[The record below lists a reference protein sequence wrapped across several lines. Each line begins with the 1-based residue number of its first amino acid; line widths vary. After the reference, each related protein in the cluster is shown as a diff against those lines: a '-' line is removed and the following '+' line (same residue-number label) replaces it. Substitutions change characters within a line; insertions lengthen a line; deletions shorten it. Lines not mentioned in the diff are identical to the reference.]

1 MDIQLFIQRRKSL
14 GISQSELCQG
24 ICTQATLSRF
34 ENQGQVPSVKILLD
48 LCQRLDMSL
57 GELFPRQD
65 VQSTALYQHIE
76 AAESAFVRADYK
88 LASQELVAVDAKQV
102 SPLSL
107 KKRYLYLKGF
117 LAALAK
123 ASINDSFFYLNQLM
137 TDLHTDF
144 EPLYSSLAAA
154 GLGLAYA
161 NAGESERAHHYFQKA
176 QDGLLDY
183 EPANSQELWRILN
196 IVLHSANFY
205 ATAQEYD
212 QSNRLL
218 LHGISLSSQ
227 AAVSHYVD
235 RLYFRLAQNA
245 EAQGLEVDQIK
256 EYSAD
261 ALAFAK
267 FNGNIQLLARIKQFQ
282 SHI

>member
-65 VQSTALYQHIE
+65 VQSTELYQHIE
-76 AAESAFVRADYK
+76 AAENAFVRADYK
-88 LASQELVAVDAKQV
+88 LASQELAAVDAKQV

-161 NAGESERAHHYFQKA
+161 NAGESERAHHYFEKA

-196 IVLHSANFY
+196 IILHTANFY

-212 QSNRLL
+212 QSDRLL

-227 AAVSHYVD
+227 VAVSHYVD

-245 EAQGLEVDQIK
+245 EAQGLEVEQIK
-256 EYSAD
+256 AYSAD

-267 FNGNIQLLARIKQFQ
+267 FNGNSQLLARIKQFQ

>member
-1 MDIQLFIQRRKSL
+1 
-14 GISQSELCQG
+14 
-24 ICTQATLSRF
+24 
-34 ENQGQVPSVKILLD
+34 
-48 LCQRLDMSL
+48 
-57 GELFPRQD
+57 
-65 VQSTALYQHIE
+65 
-76 AAESAFVRADYK
+76 
-88 LASQELVAVDAKQV
+88 
-102 SPLSL
+102 
-107 KKRYLYLKGF
+107 
-117 LAALAK
+117 
-123 ASINDSFFYLNQLM
+123 M

-161 NAGESERAHHYFQKA
+161 NAGESERAHHYFKKA

-212 QSNRLL
+212 QSDRLL
-218 LHGISLSSQ
+218 RHGISLSSQ

-256 EYSAD
+256 QYSAD

-267 FNGNIQLLARIKQFQ
+267 FNGNSQLLARIKQFQ

>member
-1 MDIQLFIQRRKSL
+1 M
-14 GISQSELCQG
+14 GC
-24 ICTQATLSRF
+24 
-34 ENQGQVPSVKILLD
+34 
-48 LCQRLDMSL
+48 
-57 GELFPRQD
+57 
-65 VQSTALYQHIE
+65 
-76 AAESAFVRADYK
+76 
-88 LASQELVAVDAKQV
+88 
-102 SPLSL
+102 
-107 KKRYLYLKGF
+107 
-117 LAALAK
+117 
-123 ASINDSFFYLNQLM
+123 
-137 TDLHTDF
+137 
-144 EPLYSSLAAA
+144 
-154 GLGLAYA
+154 
-161 NAGESERAHHYFQKA
+161 
-176 QDGLLDY
+176 Y

-245 EAQGLEVDQIK
+245 ESQGLEVEQIK
-256 EYSAD
+256 EYCAD

-267 FNGNIQLLARIKQFQ
+267 FNGDSQLLARIKQFQ